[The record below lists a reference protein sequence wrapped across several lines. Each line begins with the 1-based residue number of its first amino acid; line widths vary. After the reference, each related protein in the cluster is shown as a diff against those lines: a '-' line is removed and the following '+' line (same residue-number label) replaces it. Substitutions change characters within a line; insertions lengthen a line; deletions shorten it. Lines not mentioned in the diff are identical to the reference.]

1 MAGDSTKKTL
11 VKQKLVISQNHHN
24 INIYEAPVDNSGR
37 VGRGKQHCSDG
48 DAEATI
54 NEEN

>member
-1 MAGDSTKKTL
+1 MTGDSTKKTL
-11 VKQKLVISQNHHN
+11 VKQKLVISQNQNTN
-24 INIYEAPVDNSGR
+24 ICEAPVDNRGR